1 MQEDERLHANTVTTN
16 FPAMHPNTQKISPG
30 IHIRIRS

>member
-1 MQEDERLHANTVTTN
+1 MQEDERLHASTVTTN